1 MIEKERLISLVCSV
15 QQGADGAETE
25 LYQTFFD
32 DIYYQILKTVNN
44 DSELA
49 ADLTQ
54 DTFIEIL
61 QTIGKLEEPVAFVTW
76 SKQIAYH
83 KCTAYFRK
91 RKELLADENEDGH
104 SLFDDL
110 QEERTE
116 FIPDEAL
123 NQADLRSTIQA
134 MVDHLPEEQK
144 TALLLR
150 YFNEIPVKEIA
161 KIQGVSE
168 GTVKSRLNYGRKAI
182 QKSVEDYE
190 RKNNVKLHCAGV
202 VPLLLWFFRA
212 NHISAGAAVTNTA
225 TAAYVAAETTSSAT
239 TVTGNVVKH
248 GAKATAKA
256 IRTKVIAGVAAAA
269 VATGGIAVA
278 LNTRSEPE
286 AWCGYGK
293 VFYSHKNRR
302 FEMTI
307 EQRDDTYISGHLEM
321 TSLYKLVHETDFTGT
336 GTEKDGIIYYDLT
349 LDTPLTANY
358 VSSDFG
364 EITAEYHEDTQE
376 ISMDGFLDVVMH
388 DAQADATL
396 PVLRKNQSWSGLG
409 EDDFYIHIHNDDH
422 QFDLMVEE
430 MTAAAITGQLT
441 VSHQGNIDHESAFTG
456 RGYTENGYIYYEILL
471 ETPRS
476 EKVVID
482 VSVESFWMCYDTE
495 QNTFEILSPSLYR
508 VIMSQ

>member
-1 MIEKERLISLVCSV
+1 MIERERLISLVRSV

-61 QTIGKLEEPVAFVTW
+61 QTIGKLEEPAAFVTW

-134 MVDHLPEEQK
+134 MVDRLPEEQK

-150 YFNEIPVKEIA
+150 YFNEISVKEIA

-212 NHISAGAAVTNTA
+212 NHISAGASVTNTA

-256 IRTKVIAGVAAAA
+256 IRTKAIAGVAAAA
-269 VATGGIAVA
+269 VAAGGIAVA

-286 AWCGYGK
+286 VWCGYGK
-293 VFYSHKNRR
+293 VLYSHANRR

-307 EQRDDTYISGHLEM
+307 EQRDDSYIAGHLEM
-321 TSLYKLVHETDFTGT
+321 TNLYALVHETDFTGT
-336 GTEKDGIIYYDLT
+336 GTEKDGVIYYDLT
-349 LDTPLTANY
+349 LDTPLTADY

-376 ISMDGFLDVVMH
+376 ISMEDFLDVVMH
-388 DAQADATL
+388 DAQADAAL

-409 EDDFYIHIHNDDH
+409 EDDFYNGLRNDDH
-422 QFDLMVEE
+422 QFGLTVEE

-441 VSHQGNIDHESAFTG
+441 VSYQGKVDHESAFTG
-456 RGYTENGYIYYEILL
+456 RGYAEDGYIYYEILL

-476 EKVVID
+476 ERVVID
-482 VSVESFWMCYDTE
+482 ITVDRCWLCYDTE
-495 QNTFEILSPSLYR
+495 QNTFQILFPYLYH